1 MLGITIKALHIM
13 TTTKKNRAYY
23 HEVMMTPC
31 YLMRAKLEEDYA
43 HIMEFGLNTLGIIEC
58 IATHLTAYNELSG
71 IGLFFRMR
79 DFKPT
84 I

>member
-1 MLGITIKALHIM
+1 MK
-13 TTTKKNRAYY
+13 TTTKNRAYY
-23 HEVMMTPC
+23 HEVLMTPC

-43 HIMEFGLNTLGIIEC
+43 HIMEFGLNTLCII
-58 IATHLTAYNELSG
+58 AMVADHLTAYNEISG
-71 IGLFFRMR
+71 VPLFFRMR

>member
-1 MLGITIKALHIM
+1 M
-13 TTTKKNRAYY
+13 TTTIKNRAYY
-23 HEVMMTPC
+23 YEVMMTPC

-43 HIMEFGLNTLGIIEC
+43 HIMEFGLNTLGIIEVV
-58 IATHLTAYNELSG
+58 ATHLTAYNELSG
-71 IGLFFRMR
+71 TDIFFRMR

>member
-1 MLGITIKALHIM
+1 M
-13 TTTKKNRAYY
+13 TTTIKNRNYY

-31 YLMRAKLEEDYA
+31 YLMRVKLEDDYA
-43 HIMEFGLNTLGIIEC
+43 HITGFGLNTLGIIELV
-58 IATHLTAYNELSG
+58 ATHLTAYNELSG
-71 IGLFFRMR
+71 IGVFFRMR